1 MRVLIAE
8 DEFLVGIQLEEDLRS
23 AGCSIV
29 GPFSRLATAT
39 LAARRERFDLA
50 LLDINLNGDRV
61 YPLADE
67 LSARG
72 VPFIFLSGYLSA
84 ALPERFRKAPR
95 IAKPH
100 DPAALLKAIRAAVAT
115 GIDPAAG
122 AET

>member
-1 MRVLIAE
+1 MGRALRVLIAE

-29 GPFSRLATAT
+29 GPFSRLETAT

-72 VPFIFLSGYLSA
+72 APFIFLSGYLSA
-84 ALPERFRKAPR
+84 ALPERFRGSPR
-95 IAKPH
+95 MAKPH
-100 DPAALLKAIRAAVAT
+100 DPAALLKAIRAAVP
-115 GIDPAAG
+115 DPD
-122 AET
+122 

>member
-29 GPFSRLATAT
+29 GPFGTLETAT
-39 LAARRERFDLA
+39 VASRRERFDLA
-50 LLDINLNGDRV
+50 LLDINLNGDLV

-84 ALPERFRKAPR
+84 ALPERFRGSPL

-100 DPAALLKAIRAAVAT
+100 DPAALIEVIRAAVPQA
-115 GIDPAAG
+115 D
-122 AET
+122 

>member
-8 DEFLVGIQLEEDLRS
+8 DEFLVGLQLEEDLRS

-29 GPFSRLATAT
+29 GPFSTLETAT

-50 LLDINLNGDRV
+50 LLDINLNGEPV

-67 LSARG
+67 LSARV

-84 ALPERFRKAPR
+84 ALPERFRGTPQ

-100 DPAALLKAIRAAVAT
+100 DPATLIRAMRAAVPQA
-115 GIDPAAG
+115 D
-122 AET
+122 